1 MQAVV
6 MNGILIILLITR
18 VIKVHQACLV
28 QDLVKVQ
35 KFRSSMEARKR
46 VIEGGRD
53 DKKVTIELHYT
64 IIYEETKKRFS
75 KSEYLFMIL
84 YQVYI
89 SILDETPGG
98 FKKFSIKGRT
108 SSMIE
113 SKYLKC
119 NVLINQNELRV
130 ALEKNFPLVGHLVY
144 A

>member
-1 MQAVV
+1 
-6 MNGILIILLITR
+6 
-18 VIKVHQACLV
+18 
-28 QDLVKVQ
+28 
-35 KFRSSMEARKR
+35 MEARKR

-119 NVLINQNELRV
+119 NVLIYQNELRV
-130 ALEKNFPLVGHLVY
+130 ALEKKTFRW
-144 A
+144 